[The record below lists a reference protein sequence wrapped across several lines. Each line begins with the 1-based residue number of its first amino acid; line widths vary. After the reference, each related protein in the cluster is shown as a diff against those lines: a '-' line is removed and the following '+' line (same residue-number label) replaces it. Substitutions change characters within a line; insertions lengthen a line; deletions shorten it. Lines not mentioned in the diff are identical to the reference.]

1 MTRVRDRNFGFGRDL
16 VGSHRLFDAV
26 REHLR
31 GDLADGGVDRLA
43 RRAAEIFQFEE
54 IPGIG
59 RFDGAQGRGFR
70 CVGDRGETEF
80 DLASVGRSADEGV
93 DREHAEFGNDGF
105 PRTGCGRCG
114 HACDQYGG
122 FNVFHRQSVLCIYR
136 KDNENTGI
144 CETGQKKS

>member
-1 MTRVRDRNFGFGRDL
+1 MTFHAVHAVRPSRETPPADNIGDERVRDRNFGFGRDL

-93 DREHAEFGNDGF
+93 DRDA
-105 PRTGCGRCG
+105 
-114 HACDQYGG
+114 
-122 FNVFHRQSVLCIYR
+122 
-136 KDNENTGI
+136 
-144 CETGQKKS
+144 